1 MNNQELIDNNNQLD
15 NVSNKKGELGS
26 LGNTTTGR
34 NDHRQT
40 GATNAHV
47 NGIKEDGVDDK
58 VIAAPEDR
66 IDAGIDDIG
75 RESNDAA
82 GGYPR
87 SPGGANQLAADRKMD
102 DDTGLSNTVNRQPP
116 VDERAKQAEQSN
128 VGRRDDMTA
137 D

>member
-15 NVSNKKGELGS
+15 NVSNMKGLPGS
-26 LGNTTTGR
+26 QGNTTTGR

-58 VIAAPEDR
+58 VIVDTKDR
-66 IDAGIDDIG
+66 IDAGIDDTG

-87 SPGGANQLAADRKMD
+87 SPGGANQLAADQKMD

-116 VDERAKQAEQSN
+116 VDERLKQSEQSN